1 MSAAVVEP
9 WQAGV
14 TSKRFDAWTCNC
26 EGEVEALE
34 ALGSFAT
41 QPEAERAVSAAGRG
55 CVSTGRTV
63 LRWHRATTDVER
75 AELASIFARA
85 A

>member
-1 MSAAVVEP
+1 MSAAVVES
-9 WQAGV
+9 WRGGV
-14 TSKRFDAWTCNC
+14 TSKRFDAWTCNA
-26 EGEVEALE
+26 EGEPEPV
-34 ALGSFAT
+34 GSFAT

-63 LRWHRATTDVER
+63 LRCHRNTSDVER
-75 AELASIFARA
+75 AELAAIFPRRA